1 MDPLITTE
9 TLVGSV
15 RRLWVPAQ
23 HYLLKYDSVGLKEVA
38 QAPYIKVTVVE
49 AAQSALKYRSKT
61 PYQPNVILRTS
72 SVEAVRSMVANNQGG
87 SVRHATQA
95 MVA

>member
-15 RRLWVPAQ
+15 RRLWVRAQ

-38 QAPYIKVTVVE
+38 QVPYIMVTVVE
-49 AAQSALKYRSKT
+49 AAQSALEYWSKT

-72 SVEAVRSMVANNQGG
+72 SMEAVRSMVANNQGG
-87 SVRHATQA
+87 SVRHGTQA